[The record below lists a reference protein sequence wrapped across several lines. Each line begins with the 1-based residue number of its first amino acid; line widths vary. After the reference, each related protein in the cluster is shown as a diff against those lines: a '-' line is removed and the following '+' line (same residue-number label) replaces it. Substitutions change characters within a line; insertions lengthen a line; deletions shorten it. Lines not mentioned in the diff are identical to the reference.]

1 MHGQKE
7 TLKKRAVG
15 QMRKMIEMIEAGA
28 TIVRCIR
35 YEDTNAF
42 GSNVKVVY
50 DEKIKTRAKILF
62 SGEDLLDV

>member
-1 MHGQKE
+1 
-7 TLKKRAVG
+7 
-15 QMRKMIEMIEAGA
+15 MRKMIEMIEAGA

-35 YEDTNAF
+35 YEEDNAF

-62 SGEDLLDV
+62 SENTGDDGIR

>member
-7 TLKKRAVG
+7 ALKTRAVG
-15 QMRKMIEMIEAGA
+15 QMREMIKMIEAGA

-35 YEDTNAF
+35 YEDNNSL

-50 DEKIKTRAKILF
+50 DEKTKTRAKILF
-62 SGEDLLDV
+62 SGDDLDV